1 MTEEEKKAQE
11 AAAAE
16 AAQTAEQT
24 ASGDN
29 GGEAAA
35 DGNTSEG
42 AAQEAAHAEKSPRDI
57 FYERIRTNVPDGK
70 YDDDEMEVYR
80 QAGSL
85 LDKAEEGSKK
95 YDQMIEKLMRRYQD
109 DPEEVSAI
117 MDYIEGTPLIEA
129 IIKNKGEE
137 ALTMKEGDE
146 GWEGYQA
153 AVAKRKEDRQ
163 KAIDTMEEI
172 RGNMDATVNE
182 FNSWADDLN
191 LNDEQRAAIWEV
203 MNGDLDMMS
212 KGKFTK
218 DIFNRYNNAIHHDE
232 DVEGAH
238 EQGKAEGKNEA
249 IDVKKTKMKGSGLPA
264 VDAGGAAKEEK
275 KPLDPREQFAQR
287 MAGWRRG

>member
-16 AAQTAEQT
+16 AAQNAEQT

-35 DGNTSEG
+35 EGNTSEG
-42 AAQEAAHAEKSPRDI
+42 AEQEAAPAEKSPRDI

-172 RGNMDATVNE
+172 QRNAEETVNE
-182 FNSWADDLN
+182 FNAWADEHGFN
-191 LNDEQRAAIWEV
+191 KEQRIAIWDV
-203 MNGDLDMMS
+203 MNSDLDMMG
-212 KGKFTK
+212 KGKFTR
-218 DIFNRYNNAIHHDE
+218 DIFDRYNNAIHHDE